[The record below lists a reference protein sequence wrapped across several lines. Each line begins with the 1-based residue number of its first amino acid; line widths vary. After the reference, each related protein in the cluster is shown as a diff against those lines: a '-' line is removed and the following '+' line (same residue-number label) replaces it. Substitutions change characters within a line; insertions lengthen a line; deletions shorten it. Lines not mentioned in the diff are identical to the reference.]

1 MFTLHWMR
9 MFSIRFRMLSAI
21 VVVMVL
27 LGALGLG
34 GLFGVAKL
42 QSQSEE
48 VMQNAARAMA
58 VTAPDQAKALEQALQ
73 RQQQAGTSIKWL
85 FGFAFL
91 VTVLVVVPLTI
102 LNMQAICKPLEEA
115 RHIAQAIAGGDLS
128 QKLVVDGHDEVAQLQ
143 RAQQEML
150 DGLGSLVARVRD
162 ASERVAMTSQEIAA
176 GNQDLSSR
184 TERSAGS
191 VQKTVS
197 SLTELTHSVQQ
208 TSQSTIAAHQLSD
221 NASSLARRSGQVVT
235 EAVGSMHAIA
245 SSSTKIADITGL
257 IDSIA
262 FQTNILA
269 LNAAVEAARAGEQ
282 GRGFAVVA
290 AEVRALA
297 KRSADAARE
306 IKGLIETSVQTVHGG
321 VKLVEEAG
329 AAMQEMVG
337 GVQQLGQII
346 EEISQASAVQSNG
359 IAHVNAVVAHIDQA
373 TQQNAA
379 LVEESAAA
387 AESLREQAVVLS
399 QVVHQFRLA

>member
-48 VMQNAARAMA
+48 AMQDAARSI
-58 VTAPDQAKALEQALQ
+58 VSTAPEQAKALQSALQ
-73 RQQQAGTSIKWL
+73 RQQQAGTTIKWL
-85 FGFAFL
+85 FGFSFL
-91 VTVLVVVPLTI
+91 ITVVVVVPLTI
-102 LNMQAICKPLEEA
+102 LNMQAICKPLEDA

-128 QKLVVDGHDEVAQLQ
+128 KTIVVDGQDEVAQLQ
-143 RAQQEML
+143 RTQQEML
-150 DGLGSLVARVRD
+150 AGLGSLVARVRD
-162 ASERVAMTSQEIAA
+162 ASERVAITSKEIAA
-176 GNQDLSSR
+176 GNQDLSMR

-191 VQKTVS
+191 VQKTVF
-197 SLTELTHSVQQ
+197 SLAELTQSLEQ
-208 TSQSTIAAHQLSD
+208 TTLSAVRAHKLSD
-221 NASSLARRSGQVVT
+221 NASTLASRSGQVVT
-235 EAVGSMHAIA
+235 QAVGSMHAIA
-245 SSSTKIADITGL
+245 ASSTKIADITGL

-346 EEISQASAVQSNG
+346 EEISQASTVQSNG

-379 LVEESAAA
+379 LVEQSAAA
-387 AESLREQAVVLS
+387 ADSLREQAEVLS
-399 QVVHQFRLA
+399 QVVHQFHLA